1 MQHANDAASGYHC
14 GEAMCPHFVRHPRT
28 PAAATVF
35 TMLSPG
41 FDENPQNGT
50 CKSMHFAECSRMEAW
65 RGLPSKDND
74 ECILNLDAPAAP
86 SPRPAAQKSVS
97 AIWGDFGVPLIHVTG
112 NRVAPQN
119 RPRIDEKR
127 PNLAKTCLLPVT

>member
-35 TMLSPG
+35 TMLSLG
-41 FDENPQNGT
+41 FDENPLNGT
-50 CKSMHFAECSRMEAW
+50 GKSVHFAECGRMEAW
-65 RGLPSKDND
+65 RGLPSKNNG

-97 AIWGDFGVPLIHVTG
+97 AIGGDF
-112 NRVAPQN
+112 
-119 RPRIDEKR
+119 
-127 PNLAKTCLLPVT
+127 